1 MKIAINPNLDEKVS
15 FTLTLR
21 EWRALVERS
30 TENADP
36 RYAEPLKA
44 AYRVING
51 YLMERGI

>member
-1 MKIAINPNLDEKVS
+1 MKIALNPDLDEKVPL
-15 FTLTLR
+15 TLTLR

-36 RYAEPLKA
+36 RYAEALQS